1 MISATVTEIK
11 PTRNAVHAVYS
22 IEDDARLPGLA
33 DAIRRDLAM
42 AMTEKIDRTIFLGD
56 STARMKTQPT
66 LSASRARPSTESTLT
81 QAAKI
86 KAGDWLGFFAGLIDG
101 QYAASVGI

>member
-1 MISATVTEIK
+1 M
-11 PTRNAVHAVYS
+11 
-22 IEDDARLPGLA
+22 PGLA

-56 STARMKTQPT
+56 DGANENSADITGFTTATIDET
-66 LSASRARPSTESTLT
+66 TLT